1 VDGRNTAIGQWSGCK
16 EDAMPKRKKGPPRV
30 AQDERDFFDLDVSP
44 PVFDLYQRANERRI
58 QTTYRSPPST
68 LYHYTTPAGLLG
80 IIENNK
86 LWATHINYLNDA
98 TELGYAREL
107 VETALARHART
118 TRSPHVREF
127 VHRARQTFDVS
138 KTMDVFVACF
148 CEDGDLLSQ
157 WRGYAQTGEGYS
169 IGVGAD
175 QLGKIGS
182 GLNYF
187 LGQVVYDRAVQ
198 GSVVDDILEACCA
211 GALRLTAGMSV
222 EAASTV
228 VDELCQV
235 FRRAIW
241 FLMVTFKDAMFKEE
255 NEWRAIEIMNQTETA
270 KRVRFRSTSSKLIPY
285 VELDFST
292 MQPVSPYPKL
302 DKIPIVEVF
311 HGPTLNPILSSR
323 ALGLLLAKHGQA
335 RATVQGSRIPLR
347 L

>member
-1 VDGRNTAIGQWSGCK
+1 
-16 EDAMPKRKKGPPRV
+16 MPKRKKPPSNV
-30 AQDERDFFDLDVSP
+30 AQDERDFFDLDLSP
-44 PVFDLYQRANERRI
+44 PVFDLYQQANERRI
-58 QTTYRSPPST
+58 QNTYRSPPST

-80 IIENNK
+80 IVENNK
-86 LWATHINYLNDA
+86 LWATHVNYLNDA
-98 TELGYAREL
+98 TELGYARDL
-107 VETALARHART
+107 VKTALARHERT

-127 VHRARQTFDVS
+127 VHRARHTFDVS
-138 KTMDVFVACF
+138 KTMDVFVSCF

-169 IGVGAD
+169 IGVSGD
-175 QLGKIGS
+175 LLGKIGG

-198 GSVVDDILEACCA
+198 ENAVDDILEACCE
-211 GALRLTAGMSV
+211 GASRLAAGMSV
-222 EAASTV
+222 AAASTLV
-228 VDELCQV
+228 GELCHV

-255 NEWRAIEIMNQTETA
+255 NEWRTIEIMNHSETE

-285 VELDFST
+285 VDLDFSS
-292 MQPVSPYPKL
+292 MQPVKPYPKL

-311 HGPTLNPILSSR
+311 HGPTLNPILSAR
-323 ALGLLLAKHGQA
+323 ALGLLLAKHGQG
-335 RATVQGSRIPLR
+335 RAKVQGSRIPLR